1 MAKTKRSTAD
11 KKKSE
16 ERAKTA
22 KARKDAERLAAK
34 TKNGETRNQ
43 LRKASNKSTTISST
57 SPPRTSAGAAS
68 PRRGDL

>member
-16 ERAKTA
+16 ERAKIA

-34 TKNGETRNQ
+34 TKNGETRKQ
-43 LRKASNKSTTISST
+43 LLRASK
-57 SPPRTSAGAAS
+57 
-68 PRRGDL
+68 